1 MIIVRIECGMIKF
14 LQIFLRVSTIVIFVV
29 MLYLLFNLNFN
40 FEMARSSYPVGYLF
54 VGLLFFNTT
63 HIFISA
69 LSMKYLPEFNSLTF
83 LRTREFK
90 IRCALIFLG
99 TCLLAFMA
107 ESFAREILFTGVILK
122 VFIYTA
128 TTHHTNMQTYGL
140 SIQNSYGS
148 AVNKVEKIFVLTATF
163 ISALSYFFVRS
174 GYQRL
179 GIFLLPII
187 LVMWL
192 VASIYILKKTKLDQ
206 IFDKTIYL
214 LRYCTVFMCFI
225 HPIFTLMTMIFHG
238 MEYVCHFLILRKN
251 SSLSREQYVKSSI
264 GLWLLVPATALFIH
278 IGAVGYLSGTFIPK
292 GWIAFFAVI
301 TLGLN
306 VLHFYTDYRSY
317 QFKNREIRE
326 KIYPLL
332 NQS

>member
-1 MIIVRIECGMIKF
+1 
-14 LQIFLRVSTIVIFVV
+14 
-29 MLYLLFNLNFN
+29 
-40 FEMARSSYPVGYLF
+40 MARSSYPVGYLF

-63 HIFISA
+63 HIFISI

-83 LRTREFK
+83 VHSRDFK
-90 IRCALIFLG
+90 IRCAFIFLA
-99 TCLLAFMA
+99 TCFLAFIA
-107 ESFAREILFTGVILK
+107 ESYAEEILFTGVILK

-140 SIQNSYGS
+140 SIQSSYGS
-148 AVNKVEKIFVLTATF
+148 AVNKIEKIFVLTATF

-174 GYQRL
+174 GDQRL
-179 GIFLLPII
+179 GIYLLPVIF
-187 LVMWL
+187 LMWL
-192 VASIYILKKTKLDQ
+192 AVSIYILKKTELNQ
-206 IFDKTIYL
+206 VFDKTVYL

-278 IGAVGYLSGTFIPK
+278 IGAIGYLSGTFIPK
-292 GWIAFFAVI
+292 GWISFFAVI

-317 QFKNREIRE
+317 QFKNREIRD